1 MNNNKT
7 MKSRKAKGNY
17 RKSNQQRCKENF
29 PQEKK
34 GYDNDPSWYSSNG
47 KLLASAGQF
56 NFTYPI
62 GSTLV
67 DFVPYSG
74 IDAKLPGLLTL
85 LTMPSVGNCKDAS
98 SPLNIAMNAQYSFI
112 RHANSGHAN
121 YDAPDLMLYTLAM
134 SNVYSYINF
143 LTRVY
148 GTVGIYTQRNRYFPK
163 TVLTAQGVNPDDAMI
178 HRMDLYNG
186 ILLLIQK
193 AASFYVPG
201 NMNIFKREAFMYEGI
216 YTEGTSIKDQMY
228 AFVPYGFYQYSLGTN
243 PAAGCLKLKKYHRY
257 AGTAESLYTV
267 EELIQFGNELLEPL
281 IGSEDIGIMSGDI
294 LKAYGE
300 NGVMKMGYP
309 DFNYVVNPVFNITV
323 LEQFK
328 NAIVLGNVGAKEVD
342 TEAAGLDDGTIL
354 VHQDVTS
361 LKTGPFLKSV
371 YVYVDSSK
379 NNTIKIKA
387 RQNVVL
393 TTTTADPGLDVVVEN
408 SRLMVQFD
416 APQDSEQ
423 VRYYELFCGSD
434 VVIKGYV
441 WSTDLLGNPWG
452 FEIPSYFE
460 LTSSANLTD
469 KMAVFAKM
477 STFDFKPLNW
487 YIITDTMQF
496 YLFGDI
502 DNFALLSR
510 NDMATLEEAV
520 MVNLFNIP
528 SLTIV

>member
-1 MNNNKT
+1 MNSNKT
-7 MKSRKAKGNY
+7 INSKKAKGNY
-17 RKSNQQRCKENF
+17 RKGCQQRSKENF
-29 PQEKK
+29 PKEKK

-56 NFTYPI
+56 NFTYPV

-74 IDAKLPGLLTL
+74 VDAKLPGLLTL
-85 LTMPSVGNCKDAS
+85 LTVPSVGNCSDPS
-98 SPLNIAMNAQYSFI
+98 SPMNIAMNAQYSFI

-134 SNVYSYINF
+134 SSVYSYINF

-148 GTVGIYTQRNRYFPK
+148 GTVGIYTQRNRYFPR
-163 TVLTAQGVNPDDAMI
+163 TILTAQEVNPEDAMI

-193 AASFYVPG
+193 ASSFYVPG

-216 YTEGTSIKDQMY
+216 YTEGSSIKDQMY
-228 AFVPYGFYQYSLGTN
+228 AFVPWGFYQYGLGTN
-243 PAAGCLKLKKYHRY
+243 PAAGCLKLKKYHKY
-257 AGTAESLYTV
+257 SGAADTLYTV
-267 EELIQFGNELLEPL
+267 EQLIQFGNELLEPL

-294 LKAYGE
+294 LKAYGA

-323 LEQFK
+323 LEQIK
-328 NAIVLGNVGAKEVD
+328 NATVLGNVGVKQSDD
-342 TEAAGLDDGTIL
+342 TYVGLENGAIL
-354 VHQDVTS
+354 VYQDVTS

-371 YVYVDSSK
+371 YAYTDATK
-379 NNTIKIKA
+379 NDTVKDKA
-387 RQNVVL
+387 SHNIVL

-416 APQDSEQ
+416 VPNDHEGKFN
-423 VRYYELFCGSD
+423 YELFCGSD
-434 VVIKGYV
+434 IVVRGYV
-441 WSTDLLGNPWG
+441 WSTDIVGNPWA

-460 LTSSANLTD
+460 LTTSVTLTD
-469 KMAVFAKM
+469 KMSVFAKM

-487 YIITDTMQF
+487 YIITDTLQF

-510 NDMATLEEAV
+510 NDIDRKSV
-520 MVNLFNIP
+520 V
-528 SLTIV
+528 